1 MLSLLIQKELK
12 SIIASPKFVGT
23 FGTCAVLIL
32 LSVFIG
38 IQEYRASMT
47 QYETARQLNDQEMAE
62 SSSWSALHTR
72 VYRQPDPMQIFVSGV
87 HYDIGR
93 FSAIS
98 EWEEIKLRRSN
109 YSEDPIFAIFRFIDF
124 SFVVQIAL
132 SLLAILFTYD
142 AINGEREQGTLK
154 LTFANPVPRVRYILG
169 KLIGSWL
176 GMVIPLLI
184 PILLALLLV
193 LLYRIPLTA
202 DHWLRIFLLIGF
214 SLLFFT
220 FFLALGLLVSAR
232 TRSSSVAFLLLL
244 VGWVTLVLIIPRAG
258 AMLAGQL
265 VPVPGIAEID
275 SKLAGYSQERWDQ
288 HSEAMSQ
295 RYQERNAVTAGM
307 SAEEREAYE
316 DANMWAWL
324 EEEDAE
330 RKKLQQDISEY
341 GRKLQEDFR
350 NRRAI
355 QEQLAFILAR
365 FSPASAYQLAAM
377 QLAGNDID
385 LKTRY
390 EDAMQAYRTIFNDFL
405 DMKRKESGGH
415 SGMRISISS
424 ESGINISTGGVDAQ
438 SLDLSE
444 VPRFTP
450 PDYLLSRSLGRVM
463 PDLVLLVLFT
473 VLAFAGA
480 FVGFLRY
487 DVR

>member
-1 MLSLLIQKELK
+1 
-12 SIIASPKFVGT
+12 
-23 FGTCAVLIL
+23 
-32 LSVFIG
+32 
-38 IQEYRASMT
+38 
-47 QYETARQLNDQEMAE
+47 
-62 SSSWSALHTR
+62 
-72 VYRQPDPMQIFVSGV
+72 
-87 HYDIGR
+87 
-93 FSAIS
+93 
-98 EWEEIKLRRSN
+98 
-109 YSEDPIFAIFRFIDF
+109 
-124 SFVVQIAL
+124 
-132 SLLAILFTYD
+132 
-142 AINGEREQGTLK
+142 
-154 LTFANPVPRVRYILG
+154 
-169 KLIGSWL
+169 
-176 GMVIPLLI
+176 
-184 PILLALLLV
+184 
-193 LLYRIPLTA
+193 
-202 DHWLRIFLLIGF
+202 
-214 SLLFFT
+214 
-220 FFLALGLLVSAR
+220 
-232 TRSSSVAFLLLL
+232 
-244 VGWVTLVLIIPRAG
+244 
-258 AMLAGQL
+258 
-265 VPVPGIAEID
+265 
-275 SKLAGYSQERWDQ
+275 
-288 HSEAMSQ
+288 
-295 RYQERNAVTAGM
+295 
-307 SAEEREAYE
+307 
-316 DANMWAWL
+316 ANMWAWL

>member
-12 SIIASPKFVGT
+12 SIIASPKFAGT
-23 FGTCAVLIL
+23 FGACAVLIL
-32 LSVFIG
+32 LSVFVG
-38 IQEYRASMT
+38 IQEYRASLA

-98 EWEEIKLRRSN
+98 EWEEIRLRRSN

-142 AINGEREQGTLK
+142 AVSGEREQGTLK
-154 LTFANPVPRVRYILG
+154 LTFANPVPRVRYMLG
-169 KLIGSWL
+169 KFVGAWL
-176 GMVIPLLI
+176 GMVIPLLV

-193 LLYRIPLTA
+193 LLYRIPLSA
-202 DHWLRIFLLIGF
+202 DHWLRIILLIGF

-220 FFLALGLLVSAR
+220 FFLAFGLMVSAY
-232 TRSSSVAFLLLL
+232 TRSSSFAFLLLL
-244 VGWVTLVLIIPRAG
+244 VGWVTLVLIVPRAG
-258 AMLAGQL
+258 VMLAGQL
-265 VPVPGIAEID
+265 IQVPSIAEID
-275 SKLAGYSQERWDQ
+275 RKLAGYSQERWDQ
-288 HSEAMSQ
+288 HSEAMSR
-295 RYQERNAVTAGM
+295 RYQERSAATAGM
-307 SAEEREAYE
+307 PPAEREAYE

-341 GRKLQEDFR
+341 GRRLQEDLR

-355 QEQLAFILAR
+355 QERLALTLSR

-377 QLAGNDID
+377 QLAGNGIE

-390 EDAMQAYRTIFNDFL
+390 EDAMQAYRTVFNEFL
-405 DMKRKESGGH
+405 DTKRQEAGGH

-424 ESGINISTGGVDAQ
+424 ESGINISAGGVDAR

-450 PDYLLSRSLGRVM
+450 PNYPLSRALARVM
-463 PDLVLLVLFT
+463 PDLALLMLFT

-480 FVGFLRY
+480 FAGFLRY